1 MHLDSYFDQVR
12 KRWSRSDVQEIWRA
26 TQEQV
31 AANNELLRQ
40 LSARAGLPSNSH
52 AAGDGIVQ
60 RMQELLDGAGD

>member
-1 MHLDSYFDQVR
+1 M
-12 KRWSRSDVQEIWRA
+12 QEIWRA